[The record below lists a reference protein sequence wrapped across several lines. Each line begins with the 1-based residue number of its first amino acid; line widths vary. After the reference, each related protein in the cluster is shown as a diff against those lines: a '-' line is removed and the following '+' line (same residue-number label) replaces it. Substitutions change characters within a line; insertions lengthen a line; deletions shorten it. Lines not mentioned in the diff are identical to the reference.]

1 VRIAV
6 VRPGELGPA
15 EIAAWHAMQGQTPA
29 LANPFLSPEFAIAA
43 GRLRSAAWIAIITE
57 GQHIT
62 GFFPFERHALGAG
75 VPIAWGL
82 TDCQGLVH
90 APGAHWDARAL
101 LKACGISAWQ
111 FDHLAAGQQ
120 GFSPYQAALHPS
132 PVMDLSGG
140 FAAYQAALRAT
151 SPSLLSGL
159 GRKERKLAREAGDV
173 CVVTDEQ
180 DASALRT
187 LMGWKSDQY
196 RRTGRLDRFSQ
207 PWIIELIDSL
217 HATSGTGLRGLLS
230 VLYAGGKPVAAHFGL
245 QAGPILSY
253 WFPAYDVTFA
263 RYSPGLILQLKV
275 AEEAATAGVQ
285 LIDLGK
291 GKMRYKEST
300 KSRDL
305 FVAEGI
311 VTSRSPLGVAH
322 WAHRVPQAR
331 VIRQIRTSPALF
343 HAADTTLRR
352 AAQIRGAVLGR
363 VNEARARIRKADP
376 LWRR

>member
-1 VRIAV
+1 
-6 VRPGELGPA
+6 
-15 EIAAWHAMQGQTPA
+15 MQGQTPA

-43 GRLRSAAWIAIITE
+43 GRLRPAARVAIISE
-57 GQHIT
+57 GQGIT
-62 GFFPFERHALGAG
+62 GFFAFERQALGAG

-90 APGAHWDARAL
+90 AAGAHWDAQAL
-101 LKACGISAWQ
+101 LKACGISVWQ
-111 FDHLAAGQQ
+111 FDHLAVGQP
-120 GFSPYQAALHPS
+120 GFSRYQTALHPS

-140 FAAYQAALRAT
+140 FAAYQASLRAA

-159 GRKERKLAREAGDV
+159 GRKERKLARETGDLTVVADERDAG
-173 CVVTDEQ
+173 
-180 DASALRT
+180 ALRT

-217 HATSGTGLRGLLS
+217 HATSGTGLLS

-253 WFPAYDVTFA
+253 WFPAYDVSFA
-263 RYSPGLILQLKV
+263 RYSPGLLLQLKV
-275 AEEAATAGVQ
+275 AELAASAGVQ
-285 LIDLGK
+285 TIDLGK

-300 KSRDL
+300 KSHDL
-305 FVAEGI
+305 FVAEGM

-322 WAHRVPQAR
+322 WARRAPQAWA
-331 VIRQIRTSPALF
+331 IRQVRANPGLF
-343 HAADTTLRR
+343 RAADSVLRG
-352 AAQIRGAVLGR
+352 AAQVRAAVLGSTSAP
-363 VNEARARIRKADP
+363 ARASASAPASD
-376 LWRR
+376 LDG

>member
-1 VRIAV
+1 VTITV
-6 VRPGELGPA
+6 VRPGELGAA
-15 EIAAWHAMQGQTPA
+15 EIAAWHAMQGQTPS
-29 LANPFLSPEFAIAA
+29 LANPFLSPEFAIAV
-43 GRLRSAAWIAIITE
+43 GRLRPATRIAVITE
-57 GQHIT
+57 GQDTT
-62 GFFPFERHALGAG
+62 GFFAFERQALGVG

-90 APGAHWDARAL
+90 APGAQWDAQAL
-101 LKACGISAWQ
+101 LKACGISVWQ
-111 FDHLAAGQQ
+111 FDHLAAGQR

-140 FAAYQAALRAT
+140 FGAYQAALRAT
-151 SPSLLSGL
+151 SPSLLGGL
-159 GRKERKLAREAGDV
+159 SRKERKLTRETGDLHV
-173 CVVTDEQ
+173 GTDTL
-180 DASALRT
+180 DADALRT

-217 HATSGTGLRGLLS
+217 HATRGTSLRGLLS

-253 WFPAYDVTFA
+253 WFPAYDVSFA

-275 AEEAATAGVQ
+275 AEEVAATGVQ

-291 GKMRYKEST
+291 GKMQYKEST
-300 KSRDL
+300 KSYDL

-311 VTSRSPLGVAH
+311 VASRSPLGVAH
-322 WAHRVPQAR
+322 WARRAPQAWA
-331 VIRQIRTSPALF
+331 IRQIRANPALF
-343 HAADTTLRR
+343 RAADTVLRR
-352 AAQIRGAVLGR
+352 GARIRGAVLGST
-363 VNEARARIRKADP
+363 RAREG
-376 LWRR
+376 

>member
-6 VRPGELGPA
+6 VRPGELGSA

-29 LANPFLSPEFAIAA
+29 LANPFLSPEFAISA
-43 GRLRSAAWIAIITE
+43 GRLRPAARIAVITD
-57 GQHIT
+57 GRDIA
-62 GFFPFERHALGAG
+62 GFFAFERQSLGAG

-90 APGAHWDARAL
+90 APDSDWDARTL
-101 LKACGISAWQ
+101 LKACGISVWQ
-111 FDHLAAGQQ
+111 FDHLAAGQR
-120 GFSPYQAALHPS
+120 GFSPYQTALYPS
-132 PVMDLSGG
+132 PVIDLSRG
-140 FAAYQAALRAT
+140 FAAYQEALRAT
-151 SPSLLSGL
+151 SPSLISGL
-159 GRKERKLAREAGDV
+159 GRKERKLARETGDLE
-173 CVVTDEQ
+173 VVTDEQ

-217 HATSGTGLRGLLS
+217 HATRGTGLRGRLS

-253 WFPAYDVTFA
+253 WFPAYDVSFA
-263 RYSPGLILQLKV
+263 RYSPGLILQLKL
-275 AEEAATAGVQ
+275 AEQMADAGVR

-291 GKMRYKEST
+291 GKMQYKEST
-300 KSRDL
+300 KSHDL

-322 WAHRVPQAR
+322 WARRAPQAWA
-331 VIRQIRTSPALF
+331 VRQIRAKPALF
-343 HAADTTLRR
+343 RTADAVLRR
-352 AAQIRGAVLGR
+352 GARVRGAVLGSGAGSGAGSVR
-363 VNEARARIRKADP
+363 EA
-376 LWRR
+376 

>member
-1 VRIAV
+1 MRITV

-15 EIAAWHAMQGQTPA
+15 EIAAWHALQSQTPA
-29 LANPFLSPEFAIAA
+29 LGNPFLSPEFAIAA
-43 GRLRSAAWIAIITE
+43 ARIRPAARVAIISE
-57 GQHIT
+57 GQDIT
-62 GFFPFERHALGAG
+62 GFFAFERHALGAG

-90 APGAHWDARAL
+90 APGAGWDAHAL
-101 LKACGISAWQ
+101 LKACGISVWQ
-111 FDHLAAGQQ
+111 FDHLTAGQP
-120 GFSPYQAALHPS
+120 GFSRYQTMLHPS

-140 FAAYQAALRAT
+140 FAAYQAVLRAS

-159 GRKERKLAREAGDV
+159 GRKERKLARETGDLS
-173 CVVTDEQ
+173 VVTDER

-245 QAGPILSY
+245 QAGSILSY
-253 WFPAYDVTFA
+253 WFPAYDVSFA
-263 RYSPGLILQLKV
+263 RYSPGLLLQLKV
-275 AEEAATAGVQ
+275 AEQVADAGVQ
-285 LIDLGK
+285 TIDLGK

-300 KSRDL
+300 KSHDL

-322 WAHRVPQAR
+322 WARRAPQAWA
-331 VIRQIRTSPALF
+331 IRQVRANPALF
-343 HAADTTLRR
+343 RAADAVLRR
-352 AAQIRGAVLGR
+352 GAQVRGTVL
-363 VNEARARIRKADP
+363 ARKPDVP
-376 LWRR
+376 

>member
-1 VRIAV
+1 VTVTV
-6 VRPGELGPA
+6 VRPDELGPA

-43 GRLRSAAWIAIITE
+43 GRLRPAARVAIISE

-62 GFFPFERHALGAG
+62 GFFAFERQALGAG

-90 APGAHWDARAL
+90 APDARWDAQAL
-101 LKACGISAWQ
+101 LKACGISVWQ
-111 FDHLAAGQQ
+111 FDHLAAGQP
-120 GFSPYQAALHPS
+120 GFSRYQTALHPS

-140 FAAYQAALRAT
+140 FAAYQASLRAA

-159 GRKERKLAREAGDV
+159 GRKERKLARETGDLHV
-173 CVVTDEQ
+173 STDTR
-180 DASALRT
+180 DTSALRT
-187 LMGWKSDQY
+187 LMDWKSDQY
-196 RRTGRLDRFSQ
+196 RRTGRVDRFSQ

-253 WFPAYDVTFA
+253 WFPAYDVSFA
-263 RYSPGLILQLKV
+263 RYSPGLVLQLKV
-275 AEEAATAGVQ
+275 AEQVANAGVHT
-285 LIDLGK
+285 IDLGK

-300 KSRDL
+300 KSHDL
-305 FVAEGI
+305 FVAEGM

-322 WAHRVPQAR
+322 WARRAPQAWA
-331 VIRQIRTSPALF
+331 IRQVRANPVLF
-343 HAADTTLRR
+343 RAADSVLRR
-352 AAQIRGAVLGR
+352 GAQVRAALPGSASAPAPVPASDLDG
-363 VNEARARIRKADP
+363 
-376 LWRR
+376 